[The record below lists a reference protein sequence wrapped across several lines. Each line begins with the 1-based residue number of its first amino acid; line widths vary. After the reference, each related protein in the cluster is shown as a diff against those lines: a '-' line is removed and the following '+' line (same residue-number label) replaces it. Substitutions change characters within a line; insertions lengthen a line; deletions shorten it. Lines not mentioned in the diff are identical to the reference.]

1 MDLVHLWQPDGPSC
15 KTPPKGVSEARAGHT
30 LEGKCF
36 HWCENQENKR
46 IHRPKMKPTKASKSW
61 AFFPLPVSDSSLNP
75 SFNLTYC
82 LKLSLNHVPGV
93 RINHQLPPWA
103 SDTPALRHG
112 SSLSQGES
120 SLHKYVSP
128 PFVVTLGQGPDPTYP
143 RIPMSPEQRWLT
155 SPGESEKSEENC
167 L

>member
-1 MDLVHLWQPDGPSC
+1 MDLDHLWQPDSPSC

-46 IHRPKMKPTKASKSW
+46 IHRPKMKPTRASKSW

-82 LKLSLNHVPGV
+82 LKLSLNHAPGV

-128 PFVVTLGQGPDPTYP
+128 PFDCGYPGPGARPHLPQNPHEP
-143 RIPMSPEQRWLT
+143 RTALAH
-155 SPGESEKSEENC
+155 KSWRVREE
-167 L
+167 